1 MIQAVSADGENP
13 HSGFAFHL
21 FQGHFSCG
29 TCLNTILKCLFLRG
43 LLWHSAD
50 AMLADKAVEFLVD
63 ANVFSCFLRD
73 INGKVGLLV

>member
-1 MIQAVSADGENP
+1 MWD
-13 HSGFAFHL
+13 L
-21 FQGHFSCG
+21 FEHYIEMSVFEG
-29 TCLNTILKCLFLRG
+29 
-43 LLWHSAD
+43 HSAD